1 MAIGDYFKIGAGS
14 NFPTAVSNDSTESA
28 VNSKMNLKKHLMEA
42 LTGNAESSININMG
56 QIEGKID
63 TTSIKGFV
71 PLDSEI
77 GKKISDAAAR
87 PGNMPSIADDYVPVK
102 EQLPWDPFPRT
113 IGYRLKTD
121 EDRIGTKNY

>member
-1 MAIGDYFKIGAGS
+1 MAIGDDFKIGASG
-14 NFPTAVSNDSTESA
+14 NFPSTTVNNDSTSTS
-28 VNSKMNLKKHLMEA
+28 NSVVNLKKRLMEA
-42 LTGNAESSININMG
+42 LTGNAVSSININMG
-56 QIEGKID
+56 KFEGKID

-71 PLDSEI
+71 PLGSALAQQ
-77 GKKISDAAAR
+77 ISDAETR
-87 PGNMPSIADDYVPVK
+87 PGNMPSIADDYVPVQ